1 MLIPTSRFRNINY
14 ILIIIVVCF
23 IGVVIFGSNLLLPK
37 FQELKDLNK
46 RIEEKRNEI
55 KYREEYFAKL
65 TEVKNELEKYKEE
78 LSKIDSAL
86 PNDSFLP
93 TLFSYLQKTIPQSGL
108 VLKDLGSFTVSPS
121 EKYPDIKEIT
131 LNLGVSGPY
140 SSFKNFLSTLEK
152 STRMIEIE
160 SISFSN
166 SQEQQAAVATTTITT
181 TKDIFNF
188 NLAIK
193 AYSY

>member
-37 FQELKDLNK
+37 FQEFRNLSKK
-46 RIEEKRNEI
+46 IEEKRNEI
-55 KYREEYFAKL
+55 KYKQEYFANL
-65 TEVKNELEKYKEE
+65 TETKTELGKYQAE

-93 TLFSYLQKTIPQSGL
+93 TLFNYLQKTTSQSGL
-108 VLKDLGSFTVSPS
+108 VLKNLGSFTVSSS
-121 EKYPDIKEIT
+121 EKYPGIKEIT

-140 SSFKNFLSTLEK
+140 PSFKNFLSTLEK

-160 SISFSN
+160 NISFSN
-166 SQEQQAAVATTTITT
+166 SQERQTATTTTE
-181 TKDIFNF
+181 DIFNF